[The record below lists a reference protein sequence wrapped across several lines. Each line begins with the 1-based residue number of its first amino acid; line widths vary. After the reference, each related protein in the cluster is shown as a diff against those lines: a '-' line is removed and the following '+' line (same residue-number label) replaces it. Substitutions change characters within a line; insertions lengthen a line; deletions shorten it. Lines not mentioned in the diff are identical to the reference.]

1 MKNNSNIRSRFH
13 ASSLLLIA
21 LLIFTNISN
30 ADPSFKGQVIKWVVP
45 FSAGGG
51 ADVIARFYA
60 PLLRDNLPGKPN
72 IEVIN
77 MPGAGSTKGANWFS
91 SEAPIDGK
99 VIFSTSGSTQFP
111 FLLDD
116 PRVKYNY
123 NDWEVL
129 LASSS
134 GGVAYLPSDL
144 GMLWNENLESA
155 LKVNYIFASQGPTRL
170 DLVPLLAWNMLGMN
184 VEPIFGIKGRA
195 DGRLMFEQ
203 GYVNIDYQTSS
214 SFLSKVTPLVEKG
227 QAIPIMTWGI
237 LDDDGNIIR
246 DPNFPDIPTFRE
258 IYIRVHNKEPSGS
271 AWEAWKAFFTA
282 GFSAQKMVVI
292 NKNTSSEI
300 IDSFTQAF
308 EVIINQ
314 KNFSQISK
322 NYLGVYPQST
332 GMRAIKFKERA
343 TQIDPV
349 AISWVKNWLNNSY
362 NLNPVSYTHLT
373 LPTKA

>member
-1 MKNNSNIRSRFH
+1 MKNNSNIRFRFH

-21 LLIFTNISN
+21 LLIFSNISN
-30 ADPSFKGQVIKWVVP
+30 AEPSFKGQVIKWVVP

-144 GMLWNENLESA
+144 GKLWNEDLESA

-170 DLVPLLAWNMLGMN
+170 DLVPLLAWSMLGMN
-184 VEPIFGIKGRA
+184 VDPIFGIKGRA

-214 SFLSKVTPLVEKG
+214 SFLSKVTPLVENG

-237 LDDDGNIIR
+237 LDDDGNIVR

-292 NKNTSSEI
+292 NKNTNNEI
-300 IDSFTQAF
+300 IDIYTQAF
-308 EVIINQ
+308 EEIINQ

-332 GMRAIKFKERA
+332 GPKAVKFKERA

-362 NLNPVSYTHLT
+362 NLNL
-373 LPTKA
+373 

>member
-1 MKNNSNIRSRFH
+1 MKKTLNLGIKANSFLFSI
-13 ASSLLLIA
+13 LIA
-21 LLIFTNISN
+21 ISYGSSAALN
-30 ADPSFKGQVIKWVVP
+30 YQGETIKWVVP

-51 ADVIARFYA
+51 ADVLARFYA
-60 PLLRDNLPGKPN
+60 PLLSENIPGTPN
-72 IEVIN
+72 VDVIN

-99 VIFSTSGSTQFP
+99 TIFSTSGSTQFP
-111 FLLDD
+111 FLLGD

-123 NDWEVL
+123 NDWEVI
-129 LASSS
+129 LASST

-144 GMLWNENLESA
+144 GELWESDLESA
-155 LKVNYIFASQGPTRL
+155 LDVNFVFASQGPTRL

-214 SFLSKVTPLVEKG
+214 SFLAKVTPLVEKG

-237 LDDDGNIIR
+237 LDDNANIIR

-258 IYIRVHNKEPSGS
+258 VYIKVHNKEPSGS
-271 AWEAWKAFFTA
+271 AWEAWKAFFIA

-292 NKNTSSEI
+292 NKNTDQEI
-300 IDSFTQAF
+300 MDLFSKAF

-314 KNFSQISK
+314 ENFSQISK
-322 NYLGVYPQST
+322 NYLGFYPQST
-332 GMRAIKFKERA
+332 VMKAKTFKERA

-349 AISWVKNWLNNSY
+349 AISWVKSWLNDSY
-362 NLNPVSYTHLT
+362 NLNL
-373 LPTKA
+373 

>member
-1 MKNNSNIRSRFH
+1 MKKTLNLGIKTTSLLF
-13 ASSLLLIA
+13 SSLLVI
-21 LLIFTNISN
+21 TSN
-30 ADPSFKGQVIKWVVP
+30 ASALINYEGEVIKWVVP

-51 ADVIARFYA
+51 ADVLARFYA
-60 PLLRDNLPGKPN
+60 PLLSENLPGKPDV
-72 IEVIN
+72 EVIN

-91 SEAPIDGK
+91 TEAPIDGK

-123 NDWEVL
+123 NDWEVV
-129 LASSS
+129 LASST

-144 GMLWNENLESA
+144 GALWKEDLESA
-155 LKVNYIFASQGPTRL
+155 IDVNYVFASQGPTRL
-170 DLVPLLAWNMLGMN
+170 DLVPLLAWSMLGMN

-214 SFLSKVTPLVEKG
+214 SFLAKVTPLVEKG
-227 QAIPIMTWGI
+227 DAIPIMTWGI
-237 LDDDGNIIR
+237 LDDNGNIVR
-246 DPNFPDIPTFRE
+246 DPNFPDILTFRE
-258 IYIRVHNKEPSGS
+258 VYIKVHNKEPSGS
-271 AWEAWKAFFTA
+271 AWDAWKAFFIA

-292 NKNTSSEI
+292 NKNTDEKKIELFS
-300 IDSFTQAF
+300 QAF
-308 EVIINQ
+308 DDIINQ
-314 KNFSQISK
+314 EDFSEFSR

-332 GMRAIKFKERA
+332 GLKAITFKERA

-349 AISWVKNWLNNSY
+349 AISWVKNWLNDSY
-362 NLNPVSYTHLT
+362 NLNL
-373 LPTKA
+373 

>member
-1 MKNNSNIRSRFH
+1 MKNDLNIQLKSL
-13 ASSLLLIA
+13 SSALLLFV
-21 LLIFTNISN
+21 LLIFSNISN
-30 ADPSFKGQVIKWVVP
+30 AEVTFKEQVIKWVVP

-60 PLLRDNLPGKPN
+60 PLLSDNLPGKPN
-72 IEVIN
+72 VEVIN

-123 NDWEVL
+123 NDWEVI

-134 GGVAYLPSDL
+134 GGVAYLPSEL
-144 GMLWNENLESA
+144 GALWNKDLESA
-155 LKVNYIFASQGPTRL
+155 LEVNFVFASQGPTRL
-170 DLVPLLAWNMLGMN
+170 DLVPLLAWSMLGMN

-214 SFLSKVTPLVEKG
+214 SFLAKVTPLVEKG
-227 QAIPIMTWGI
+227 DAIPIMTWGI

-258 IYIRVHNKEPSGS
+258 IYIKIHNKEPSGS
-271 AWEAWKAFFTA
+271 AWDAWKAFFTA

-292 NKNTSSEI
+292 NKNTDDEI
-300 IDSFTQAF
+300 IDLFTQAF

-314 KNFSQISK
+314 KNFSHISK

-332 GMRAIKFKERA
+332 GQKAIKFKERA
-343 TQIDPV
+343 TQIDPI
-349 AISWVKNWLNNSY
+349 AISWVKNWLNDSY
-362 NLNPVSYTHLT
+362 SLNL
-373 LPTKA
+373 